1 MSETK
6 NAVGAP
12 GEAHGPLPEASGA
25 STSEAA
31 KVDLEAPPTGL
42 SFGFSDEEEDFRRSV
57 RDWVN
62 AKYPKSKVNEL
73 ERHEDHDG
81 SNFPTEFW
89 DDLTEAGFF
98 GIGISEKLGGQG
110 GGAIIQSIL
119 MEELARNLAGLT
131 WVWGISSF
139 CAKSIQRFASPSVR
153 DEFVPAMVN
162 GEKKVAIAITEP
174 GGGTDLLGAM
184 VTRARRDDGGFR
196 INGAKI
202 WSTMA
207 HLADYLLLLA
217 KTSDE
222 EKTSRGKTLFLV
234 PTDQE
239 GVVATPIP
247 KLGMRC
253 VGSCEVQLDDAFVP
267 DEYVIG
273 EVDQG
278 WRHILTTLNNE
289 RILVAAL
296 CTGVLR
302 GVMEDAIAYAQE
314 RVAFGRPIGQYQTI
328 QHWIADMAMWLA
340 QAELL
345 TYKAAWLYDRGH
357 DAGVESS
364 MAKAVASEYA
374 TKAADLGIQ
383 ILGGMGYSAE
393 YDMQRYWRDVRLYRI
408 GPVTNEMV
416 RNLVAQSAGLER
428 SF

>member
-1 MSETK
+1 
-6 NAVGAP
+6 
-12 GEAHGPLPEASGA
+12 
-25 STSEAA
+25 
-31 KVDLEAPPTGL
+31 VD
-42 SFGFSDEEEDFRRSV
+42 FRFSDEEEAFRRTV

-62 AKYPKSKVNEL
+62 DKYPKAKVNEM
-73 ERHEDHDG
+73 ERLEDHDG
-81 SNFPTEFW
+81 TNFPEEYFR
-89 DDLTEAGFF
+89 DLADAGFL
-98 GIGISEKLGGQG
+98 GIGIDEELGGQG

-139 CAKSIQRFASPSVR
+139 CAKSIQKFATPDIR
-153 DEFVPAMVN
+153 EDFVPAMVN
-162 GEKKVAIAITEP
+162 GEQKVAIAITEP
-174 GGGTDLLGAM
+174 GGGTDLLSNM
-184 VTRARRDDGGFR
+184 VTRAKKADGGYTL
-196 INGAKI
+196 NGAKI

-207 HLADYLLLLA
+207 HVSDYLLVLA

-222 EKTSRGKTLFLV
+222 EKSSRGKTLFLV

-253 VGSCEVQLDDAFVP
+253 VGSCEVQLDDAFVA
-267 DEYVIG
+267 DSHVIG
-273 EVDQG
+273 DVDRG
-278 WRHILTTLNNE
+278 WNHILTTLNNE

-296 CTGVLR
+296 GTGVLR
-302 GVMEDAIAYAQE
+302 GVMEDAIAYAKE
-314 RVAFGRPIGQYQTI
+314 RRAFGRAIGDFQII
-328 QHWIADMAMWLA
+328 QHWIAEMQMKIA

-345 TYKAAWLYDRGH
+345 TYKAAWLYDEGR

-364 MAKAVASEYA
+364 MAKAVAAEYA
-374 TKAADLGIQ
+374 CWAADRGIQ

-393 YDMQRYWRDVRLYRI
+393 FDMQRYWRDVRLYQI

-416 RNLVAQSAGLER
+416 RNIVAQSVGLER